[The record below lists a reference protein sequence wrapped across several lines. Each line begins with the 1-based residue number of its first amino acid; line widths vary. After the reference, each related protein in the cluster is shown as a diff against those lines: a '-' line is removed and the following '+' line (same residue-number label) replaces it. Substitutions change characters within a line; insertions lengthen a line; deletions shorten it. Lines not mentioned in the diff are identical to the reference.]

1 MVNESVVVPTAPPT
15 VTTCG
20 LDVLPVHTALVD
32 DAHIIV
38 VHSTEPSRPD
48 GV

>member
-1 MVNESVVVPTAPPT
+1 MVNESVAVPTTSPT

-20 LDVLPVHTALVD
+20 LDVLPVHTAPVD

-38 VHSTEPSRPD
+38 VHSAVPSRPD